1 MVPRRRYRR
10 NDDGVGNEP
19 AQRDRGGSAEK
30 SSQAGGCPVFAR
42 RRVMEWAGR
51 FVPPRALSRGLDERL
66 RSTLKAIRNEPSLL
80 GQLKT
85 VLLRL
90 PDLFKPLLQTRH
102 LGNSTS
108 WARSCRVLRGGAALL
123 RMPPMWR
130 QGCADDDAQPCR
142 RVLSLQGM
150 WTPLA

>member
-1 MVPRRRYRR
+1 MASAMNPHRGIVADRPKNLVRL
-10 NDDGVGNEP
+10 VG
-19 AQRDRGGSAEK
+19 AQSLPDAVSWNARGGS
-30 SSQAGGCPVFAR
+30 FLR
-42 RRVMEWAGR
+42 
-51 FVPPRALSRGLDERL
+51 RALSRGLDQRL